1 MRYVIGWLL
10 DLVCR
15 ASGHR
20 WCCTWVGRTSFRWM
34 NGGK

>member
-1 MRYVIGWLL
+1 MRLVIGYAL

-20 WCCTWVGRTSFRWM
+20 WCCTWVGRTSHRFL